1 MQNMTVE
8 QLLHA
13 VSTER
18 FPGVIGETN
27 IVLCPVYN
35 DGKTLVSLDNAM
47 CSFAGIMALPIV
59 KLEILDGKFLAAIDV
74 PPEMLQALA

>member
-1 MQNMTVE
+1 MRKMTVE
-8 QLLHA
+8 QLLSA

-27 IVLCPVYN
+27 IILCPVYD
-35 DGKTLVSLDNAM
+35 DGKTLVPLDNAM
-47 CSFAGIMALPIV
+47 CSFDGIMALPIA
-59 KLEILDGKFLAAIDV
+59 KLNVQDGKFLAAIDL